1 MTGNGRGNRSGRKL
15 CLWLEKRQDSGWKE
29 KRGRLG
35 ASISSFEALPSAPFS
50 SPSQDRVPFS
60 FSFVF
65 SILSPAL
72 PVGIRSRILRVPI
85 VPQAWQEPF
94 TQFNVCTKT
103 VLQMVTQPLKTLSHW
118 TKITLQLLQSGPR
131 VAPRSHGA
139 DITDGV
145 QPTED
150 QHPNS
155 PGRSL
160 AGMVRRGH
168 PTGPGLIPGRAQ
180 VPHSRPCQSSQAA
193 HSQERSRVPRQS
205 LARARQPGRARLEP
219 EPSRRISEKGLGE
232 VREGSQEA
240 EALVPDWVGPRW

>member
-1 MTGNGRGNRSGRKL
+1 MAGGTGAEENFACGWRSARTRAGRRRGAGWGLRSPPLRPSHPPPSPPRVKTASPFPSLLSFQSSPLPSPWGSGVESYESLL
-15 CLWLEKRQDSGWKE
+15 CLR
-29 KRGRLG
+29 
-35 ASISSFEALPSAPFS
+35 P
-50 SPSQDRVPFS
+50 
-60 FSFVF
+60 
-65 SILSPAL
+65 
-72 PVGIRSRILRVPI
+72 
-85 VPQAWQEPF
+85 WQEPF

-139 DITDGV
+139 DIADGV

-180 VPHSRPCQSSQAA
+180 VPHRRPCQSSQAA

-205 LARARQPGRARLEP
+205 LARARRPGRARLEP
-219 EPSRRISEKGLGE
+219 KPSRRISEKGLGE
-232 VREGSQEA
+232 VKEGSQEA

>member
-1 MTGNGRGNRSGRKL
+1 MPVAGEAPGL
-15 CLWLEKRQDSGWKE
+15 GWKE

-35 ASISSFEALPSAPFS
+35 ASISSFEALPPAPFS

-65 SILSPAL
+65 SVLSSAL

-219 EPSRRISEKGLGE
+219 EPSCRISEKGLGE